1 MVVDSSAL
9 LAIFLIEPEAEA
21 FAHAISNAPDVLI
34 SAASMLETG
43 IVLDG
48 RIAADA
54 TADLDTFIAGTG
66 LSVEPVTAEQARL
79 ARVAYRTYGRG
90 NHRANLNFGDCF
102 AYALAKATDRP
113 LLFKGNDFAHT
124 DIIPAITT
132 L

>member
-1 MVVDSSAL
+1 MVVDTSAL
-9 LAIFLIEPEAEA
+9 LAIFFREREGAV
-21 FAHAISNAPDVLI
+21 FAGAIRNELDPLV

-54 TADLDTFIAGTG
+54 TPDLDAFIAGTG
-66 LSVEPVTAEQARL
+66 LIVEPVTADHARL
-79 ARVAYRTYGRG
+79 ARAAYRTYGKG

-113 LLFKGNDFAHT
+113 LLFKGNDFSHT
-124 DIIPAITT
+124 DVVAAA
-132 L
+132 